1 VINVFRH
8 KHRKHGNRDIVG
20 ILWNHD
26 QGDLCL
32 MESVYFPRR
41 EDHARTDHGNER
53 TVDGRQ
59 GANAMTIF
67 QRVRYFLR
75 ISLAPC
81 KADEPVLRELK
92 QTNKELGQ
100 ALSQLTKEKHNG
112 GKRAR

>member
-1 VINVFRH
+1 
-8 KHRKHGNRDIVG
+8 
-20 ILWNHD
+20 
-26 QGDLCL
+26 
-32 MESVYFPRR
+32 
-41 EDHARTDHGNER
+41 
-53 TVDGRQ
+53 
-59 GANAMTIF
+59 MTIF